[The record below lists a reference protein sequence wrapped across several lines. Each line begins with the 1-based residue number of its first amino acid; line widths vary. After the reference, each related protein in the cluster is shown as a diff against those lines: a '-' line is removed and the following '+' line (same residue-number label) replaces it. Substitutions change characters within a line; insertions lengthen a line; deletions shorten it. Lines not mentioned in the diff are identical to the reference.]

1 MDRTTNELGHLAQKM
16 LTPRVVCTAMRGKRL
31 AALHDACH
39 RLAQRCH
46 VPSKEL
52 LVALN
57 NSALGVA

>member
-39 RLAQRCH
+39 RLALRYQ
-46 VPSKEL
+46 VPAREIR
-52 LVALN
+52 VVLN
-57 NSALGVA
+57 NDALDVP